1 MYTPWQSGG
10 ACPSCRLEP
19 SAGALMNAFQA
30 KDAAKMGRERHTQA
44 DERERARSE
53 MAATFVS
60 MAGKR
65 PGSVVQV

>member
-1 MYTPWQSGG
+1 
-10 ACPSCRLEP
+10 
-19 SAGALMNAFQA
+19 MNAFQA
-30 KDAAKMGRERHTQA
+30 KDAAKKGRERHTQA